1 MKKYCLLALM
11 VSSWIFPLLASSA
24 NQDSPPPQY
33 QQEDFLCEVIA
44 HLYRWHL
51 DEIDVAAATQ
61 SANKKLWVREVSPE
75 LDPGDRSQFAEV
87 LLPAVGVK
95 AVLKK
100 TDYTIKELDMVV
112 KSDGYKIVRVSR
124 VDSDTAKDPS
134 WHLLELDR
142 VHLRKVLF
150 QKRGEISFPEGEM
163 IKRMQH
169 AVRSQVREHLNQKGI
184 PLPVKAD
191 AVHFSSLSP
200 VANECWVFWE
210 TGRVLIH
217 FASDLDLSNPSVWEH
232 DELSGTLY
240 DLDEQVVV
248 SLQEVLG
255 SNAFL
260 TRDQVGRA
268 IYNCVVLGRRVVLE
282 PSEAENRMK

>member
-1 MKKYCLLALM
+1 MKKYCILAIM
-11 VSSWIFPLLASSA
+11 VSSWMAPLVASSA
-24 NQDSPPPQY
+24 KQDSPAPQY
-33 QQEDFLCEVIA
+33 EQEDFLCEVIA

-61 SANKKLWVREVSPE
+61 SENKKIWVREVSPE

-87 LLPAVGVK
+87 ILPAVGVK

-100 TDYTIKELDMVV
+100 TNYTIKELGLVV
-112 KSDGYKIVRVSR
+112 KSEGYKIVRVSR
-124 VDSDTAKDPS
+124 VDSEKAKEPD
-134 WHLLELDR
+134 WHPVELDR
-142 VHLRKVLF
+142 THLRKVLF
-150 QKRGEISFPEGEM
+150 QKRGEVLFPKEEM
-163 IKRMQH
+163 IERMRQ
-169 AVRSQVREHLNQKGI
+169 AVRSQVRQHLAQKAM
-184 PLPVKAD
+184 PEPVEAD
-191 AVHFSSLSP
+191 AVHFSSLSS

-210 TGRVLIH
+210 TGRILIH

-248 SLQEVLG
+248 SLQEVPG
-255 SNAFL
+255 SNAYL

-268 IYNCVVLGRRVVLE
+268 IYNCMILGKRVVLE
-282 PSEAENRMK
+282 PSE